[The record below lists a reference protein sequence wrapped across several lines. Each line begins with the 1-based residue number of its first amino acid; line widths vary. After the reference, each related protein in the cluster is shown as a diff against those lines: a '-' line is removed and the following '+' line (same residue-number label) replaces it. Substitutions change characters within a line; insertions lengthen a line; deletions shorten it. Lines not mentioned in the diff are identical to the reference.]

1 MNTGRRI
8 WGVTYRVLLTV
19 LILGLGAALVWL
31 RPFPASGAATAALAN
46 DEAVTVSESSDL
58 LTFMPRATP
67 QVGLIFYPGARV
79 APRAYAVIGHSLAA
93 RGVAT
98 FIIKLPYDIA
108 FFAPDRPTAIIAAHP
123 EIRTWA
129 IGGHSLGG
137 VVASS
142 YAAAHT
148 ETIGGLLL
156 YASYPASDLSAELTN
171 VGVLSLSGTNDGL
184 ATPAKVE
191 QSRPNLPPS
200 TDYRAINGS
209 VHAYF
214 GDYGAQPGDGQP
226 TISRDEAQGQII
238 GASADFLLALKPR

>member
-1 MNTGRRI
+1 MSKRRRL
-8 WGVTYRVLLTV
+8 WGVVYRILLASLV
-19 LILGLGAALVWL
+19 LGLGAALVWL
-31 RPFPASGAATAALAN
+31 RPFPASGVANAAIAN
-46 DEAVTVSESSDL
+46 DETVTVSETGDVL
-58 LTFMPRATP
+58 AFTPRATP

-79 APRAYAVIGHSLAA
+79 APRSYAVIGRSLAA

-108 FFAPDRPTAIIAAHP
+108 FFAPDRPTTIIAAHP

-142 YAAAHT
+142 YAADHT
-148 ETIGGLLL
+148 ERIAGLLL
-156 YASYPASDLSAELTN
+156 YASYPASNLSVEMTN

-191 QSRPNLPPS
+191 QSRPNLPPG
-200 TDYRAINGS
+200 TDYRAITGS

-214 GDYGAQPGDGQP
+214 GDYGVQPGDGQP
-226 TISRDEAQGQII
+226 TISRAEAQAQII
-238 GASADFLLALKPR
+238 GASADFVLALNSR

>member
-1 MNTGRRI
+1 
-8 WGVTYRVLLTV
+8 VLLVGLV
-19 LILGLGAALVWL
+19 LGVGAALVWL
-31 RPFPASGAATAALAN
+31 RPFPAAGTANAALTN
-46 DEAVTVSESSDL
+46 DEAVTVSETSDL
-58 LTFMPRATP
+58 LTFTPRETP

-79 APRAYAVIGHSLAA
+79 APRAYAVIGRSLAE

-98 FIIKLPYDIA
+98 FIIKLPFDIA

-129 IGGHSLGG
+129 LGGHSLGG

-148 ETIGGLLL
+148 ETTAGLLL
-156 YASYPASDLSAELTN
+156 YASYPASNLSAELAN

-191 QSRPNLPPS
+191 QSRPNLPPG
-200 TDYRAINGS
+200 TNYRAITGS

-226 TISRDEAQGQII
+226 TIGRAEAQAQII
-238 GASADFLLALKPR
+238 AASADFLLALNSR